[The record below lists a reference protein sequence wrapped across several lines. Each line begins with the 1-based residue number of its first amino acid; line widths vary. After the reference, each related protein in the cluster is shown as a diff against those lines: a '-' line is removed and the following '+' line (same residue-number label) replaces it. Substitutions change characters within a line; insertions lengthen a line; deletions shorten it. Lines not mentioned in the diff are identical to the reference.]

1 MCAFTHITL
10 HPRIYHSHLPSS
22 EQCRPYLRRLLL
34 ECFGDP
40 ILNLLIG
47 REGEHQPPTSCAAHL
62 GAEGSRGACD
72 VDERVELGAR
82 DRQLLAER
90 VVGVEE
96 LAERGPV
103 GAIERLLARGD
114 ELRVLADERIPP
126 RGVGFLLGLDVG
138 HHLGGWGWGVGGE
151 VEGGGGGE

>member
-114 ELRVLADERIPP
+114 EARGCFVTKQSPSWPPAKTIRVF
-126 RGVGFLLGLDVG
+126 RGVYPPPIFWWFGSPVG
-138 HHLGGWGWGVGGE
+138 VACQT
-151 VEGGGGGE
+151 